1 MLKKTSLM
9 LINNPFIININI
21 HIHFFLRIYL
31 FINITLI
38 LIFIFVFYAPIS
50 SHQDQGVDG
59 DVGGDVDDVL
69 DCSAHGETKWP
80 VHENIVTGG
89 GGDTDQDEEE
99 IRHRQVQDQQVGG
112 VPHLGVAADL
122 IFFLIMIF
130 NKILK
135 RKHYSAHLSNF
146 PALILHSK
154 LH

>member
-99 IRHRQVQDQQVGG
+99 ICHRQVENQKISRVL
-112 VPHLGVAADL
+112 HLRITIHLRCFKMFKAFKNHNV
-122 IFFLIMIF
+122 FL
-130 NKILK
+130 
-135 RKHYSAHLSNF
+135 
-146 PALILHSK
+146 PQ
-154 LH
+154 

>member
-21 HIHFFLRIYL
+21 HIHFFLRTYL
-31 FINITLI
+31 FMNITLI

-59 DVGGDVDDVL
+59 YVGGDVDDVL

-99 IRHRQVQDQQVGG
+99 ICHGQVENQKISRVL
-112 VPHLGVAADL
+112 HLR
-122 IFFLIMIF
+122 ITI
-130 NKILK
+130 
-135 RKHYSAHLSNF
+135 HLR
-146 PALILHSK
+146 
-154 LH
+154 